1 MVWRKYEEAQNK
13 LGRALQE
20 NAELRQKHGESLR
33 RLDSCLAD
41 FKATM
46 TEKDDEI
53 AQLKSQVA
61 SRELGGNQ
69 PGKDGFREEVE
80 AILDGLEGNVPGE
93 TLLERLSNL
102 AHQYE
107 SGAALEQSLLD
118 LRADFQ
124 RLKSTHSVPS
134 PDVTHLRE
142 ENSQLKE
149 ENSRLK
155 MRLTKMTDEVQKLQK
170 KVQEKEMGKLQTSNE
185 VCTLIAN
192 HFKICCVVYMCC
204 TCVMLLVNDGKD
216 DCDTLGSDLRIPT
229 LNLDCAIGS
238 GTWQK

>member
-1 MVWRKYEEAQNK
+1 MSAASPLHKGSPLAAEQGNGMVWRKYEEAQTK

-33 RLDSCLAD
+33 RIDSYLAD

-46 TEKDDEI
+46 AEKDDEI

-69 PGKDGFREEVE
+69 PEKDGFREEVE

-93 TLLERLSNL
+93 TLLERLFNL
-102 AHQYE
+102 AQQYE
-107 SGAALEQSLLD
+107 SSAALEQSLLD
-118 LRADFQ
+118 LRAEFQ

-134 PDVTHLRE
+134 SEVAHLRE

-155 MRLTKMTDEVQKLQK
+155 MRLTQMNDEVQKLQK
-170 KVQEKEMGKLQTSNE
+170 EVQEKEMGKLGASNE
-185 VCTLIAN
+185 VCMLVSN
-192 HFKICCVVYMCC
+192 HVLHLCGVV
-204 TCVMLLVNDGKD
+204 G
-216 DCDTLGSDLRIPT
+216 
-229 LNLDCAIGS
+229 
-238 GTWQK
+238 

>member
-1 MVWRKYEEAQNK
+1 MMWRKYEEAQTK

-33 RLDSCLAD
+33 RIDSYLAD

-46 TEKDDEI
+46 AAKDDEI

-61 SRELGGNQ
+61 SGELGGNQ
-69 PGKDGFREEVE
+69 PEKDGFREEVE

-102 AHQYE
+102 AQQYE
-107 SGAALEQSLLD
+107 SSAALEQSLMD
-118 LRADFQ
+118 LRAEFQ

-134 PDVTHLRE
+134 PEVTHLRE

-155 MRLTKMTDEVQKLQK
+155 MRLTKLNDEMQKLQK
-170 KVQEKEMGKLQTSNE
+170 EVQNKETGKLEASNE
-185 VCTLIAN
+185 VCTLVTN
-192 HFKICCVVYMCC
+192 HVLHLCDVV
-204 TCVMLLVNDGKD
+204 G
-216 DCDTLGSDLRIPT
+216 
-229 LNLDCAIGS
+229 
-238 GTWQK
+238 